1 MEQLFSRIR
10 HYFYNSNL
18 LYCLRIFIA
27 LVGVTLGP
35 WLIGVPILTIPLT
48 LGVVA
53 AALTDLDD
61 RLSGRLRNLF
71 ITLLCFLVA
80 TVSIELLMPY
90 PWLFI
95 CGLFLSTGCF
105 IMLGALGQRYATIAF
120 GALLIAIYTMLG
132 SSMYNNWYIQPVL
145 LLSGAIW
152 YNIITLFGHLILPI
166 RPLQDNVSQC
176 FIQLAGYLDT
186 KAMLFDPDEENEF
199 RQQSI
204 SVAMA
209 NSSLVNTLNQ
219 TKNSLLTRL
228 KSDRGQRSTRQLLHY
243 YFIVQDIHEQISSSH
258 VKYQALSDKF
268 RYSDVLFR
276 FQRLLALQAQACRK
290 IAYSILYKENYIHD
304 SYFERSFNHLENTLL
319 RLEKHEQENINLIKS
334 LKLLLKNLA
343 SVDAQLAGINSE
355 QIYENQIEQDNN
367 LSDDSANGIKESWLR
382 IYHQLTPK
390 SSLFR
395 HAVRMSLVLC
405 FGYAIIKVADL
416 DRGYWILLTSLFVC
430 QPNYSATK
438 SRLKLRVIGTLIGV
452 LLGIPILY
460 FIPSI
465 EGQLILIVI
474 TGVLFFA
481 FRSIRYAQAT
491 MFITLLVLLCFN
503 LLGQGFE
510 IITPRIIDTVIGC
523 AIAWAAVSFIW
534 PDWHFRQLPVIVN
547 KTINANC
554 HYLNAVITQYHQGK
568 SNSLIYRIARR
579 DAHNFDSELTSVV
592 SGLSAEPKKD
602 PQQIELGFR
611 FLYLNHNLLS
621 YISALGA
628 HRDAISHSEILQLL
642 DDTADYLANSISLIA
657 SEAPESMQPN
667 KSELESRIA
676 GLELPSEAKEQL
688 VLQQILLILGLI
700 PELILIKQQILISKD
715 LNSIDQSI

>member
-1 MEQLFSRIR
+1 VEAWFSRLR

-35 WLIGVPILTIPLT
+35 WSIHQPILTIPLT

-61 RLSGRLRNLF
+61 RLTGRLRNLL
-71 ITLLCFLVA
+71 ITLFCFLVA

-95 CGLFLSTGCF
+95 CGLFLSTGGF

-132 SSMYNNWYIQPVL
+132 SSMYDIWYIQPIL
-145 LLSGAIW
+145 LLAGAIW
-152 YNIITLFGHLILPI
+152 YNLITLLGHIFLPI

-176 FIQLAGYLDT
+176 YFQLANYLDT
-186 KAMLFDPDEENEF
+186 KATLFDPDEEDEF
-199 RQQSI
+199 KQQSI
-204 SVAMA
+204 NVAIS
-209 NSSLVNTLNQ
+209 NSKLVTILNQ
-219 TKNSLLTRL
+219 TKASLLTRL
-228 KSDRGQRSTRQLLHY
+228 KSDRGQKSTRQLLHY
-243 YFIVQDIHEQISSSH
+243 YFIAQDIHEQISSSH
-258 VKYQALSDKF
+258 VKYQSLSEQF

-276 FQRLLALQAQACRK
+276 FQRLLVLQAQACRK
-290 IAYSILYKENYIHD
+290 VAYSIRYKESYQHD
-304 SYFERSFNHLENTLL
+304 AYFERTFIHLENTLE
-319 RLEKHEQENINLIKS
+319 RLNQYGQEKANLLPP

-343 SVDAQLAGINSE
+343 SVDAQLAGLNAE
-355 QIYENQIEQDNN
+355 QADIERVAQDNN
-367 LSDDSANGIKESWLR
+367 LSDDYANGIKASWLR

-395 HAVRMSLVLC
+395 HALRMSLVLC
-405 FGYAIIKVADL
+405 LGYAIIKVADL

-438 SRLKLRVIGTLIGV
+438 SRLTLRIVGTLTGV
-452 LLGIPILY
+452 ALGIPILY
-460 FIPSI
+460 FIPSV

-474 TGVLFFA
+474 SGVLFFA
-481 FRSIRYAQAT
+481 FRSVRYAQAT
-491 MFITLLVLLCFN
+491 LFITLLVLLCFN

-510 IITPRIIDTVIGC
+510 IIVPRIIDTIIGC

-534 PDWHFRQLPVIVN
+534 PDWHFRQLPVIVS
-547 KTINANC
+547 KTISANC
-554 HYLNAVITQYHQGK
+554 HYLDAIVTQYKQGK
-568 SNSLIYRIARR
+568 NNDLNYRIARR
-579 DAHNFDSELTSVV
+579 NAHNFDAELTSIV

-611 FLYLNHNLLS
+611 FLYLSHSLLS

-628 HRDAISHSEILQLL
+628 HRDKITHHEILQIL
-642 DDTADYLANSISLIA
+642 DNTAAYLTNTISLIP
-657 SEAPESMQPN
+657 SEAPESSLLTEGQIEKNINDLSSP
-667 KSELESRIA
+667 IDV
-676 GLELPSEAKEQL
+676 KEQL
-688 VLQQILLILGLI
+688 VLQQVKLILALI
-700 PELILIKQQILISKD
+700 PELISIRRQILSEGNSK
-715 LNSIDQSI
+715 SVAA